1 MRYNPSGK
9 VLFCSICSL
18 TKAGGGN
25 NEYDVSEG
33 IASGLTPRLAGKLHW
48 HRERVRRLVGET
60 SEVTWQG
67 VALPE
72 LEYTRRLARGRQHP
86 FSIRHGPSSAF
97 VMSRREWPGSQQT
110 SHTSRHRRQCRKGRR
125 RFRPGRQ

>member
-25 NEYDVSEG
+25 NEYDVGEG

-72 LEYTRRLARGRQHP
+72 LEYNRRLAGTP
-86 FSIRHGPSSAF
+86 TPVLDSSWSEFCVCHVSSRMAGF
-97 VMSRREWPGSQQT
+97 PANVTYIAPPPPMS
-110 SHTSRHRRQCRKGRR
+110 
-125 RFRPGRQ
+125 